1 MPTSAAILHV
11 STTGD
16 IVNFPWLT
24 SHAAEI
30 LRPYSKNDQIG
41 KNKNTVDDSYFK
53 KTLKLI

>member
-16 IVNFPWLT
+16 IVHFPWLT

-41 KNKNTVDDSYFK
+41 KTKNTLDDSYFK
-53 KTLKLI
+53 KALKLT